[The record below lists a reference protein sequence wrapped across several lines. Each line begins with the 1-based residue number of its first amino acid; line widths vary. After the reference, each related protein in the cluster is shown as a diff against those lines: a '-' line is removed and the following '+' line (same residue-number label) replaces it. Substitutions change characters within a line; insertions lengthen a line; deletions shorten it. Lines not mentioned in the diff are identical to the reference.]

1 MSEESKNF
9 YTILGVDENASIDEI
24 KKSYRKLSLKY
35 HPDRNQGDIE
45 KVKIFQ
51 KINEAYET
59 LGDQER
65 KSEYDMSRKNP
76 FMRMNSMGGM
86 NMGGGMHGSETM
98 DINDLFA
105 NLFFGGGMPGMG
117 GMGGMPGSMPGSMPG
132 GLFHSGFPPGANIRV
147 FRNGVPVNMGQSF
160 EKPTPIIKTIHITM
174 ETVLHGGKLPL
185 EIERWSMESGNKVF
199 ETVTLYIDIFKGID
213 HNEIIIIKDQG
224 NSIHETCKG
233 DIKVF
238 VSINNESEFI
248 RRGLDL
254 FIQKEI
260 TLKEALCGF
269 SFELKYIN
277 KKIYTIHNNAGN
289 VIPPNYQKII
299 PDMGLTRDEH
309 KGNLII
315 QFNIVF
321 PETLSLEQIASL
333 EKIL

>member
-1 MSEESKNF
+1 MSEETKDY
-9 YTILGVDENASIDEI
+9 YTILGVVETAGIDEI

-35 HPDRNQGDIE
+35 HPDRNHGDVE

-59 LGDQER
+59 LGDQE
-65 KSEYDMSRKNP
+65 KKNEYDMSRKNP
-76 FMRMNSMGGM
+76 FMRMHS
-86 NMGGGMHGSETM
+86 MGGGMPGGMHESM

-105 NLFFGGGMPGMG
+105 NLFFGGGMHPAN
-117 GMGGMPGSMPGSMPG
+117 MPGAGNVFQG
-132 GLFHSGFPPGANIRV
+132 GFPQGANIRV

-160 EKPTPIIKTIHITM
+160 EKPAPIIKTIHITM

-185 EIERWSMESGNKVF
+185 EIERWSIESGNKVF
-199 ETVTLYIDIFKGID
+199 ETVTIYVDIFRGID

-224 NSIHETCKG
+224 NIINETCKG

-238 VSINNESEFI
+238 ISINNDSQFI

-260 TLKEALCGF
+260 SLKDALCGF

-277 KKIYTIHNNAGN
+277 NKTYTINNHAGN
-289 VIPPNYQKII
+289 IIPPNYQKII
-299 PDMGLTRDEH
+299 PEMGLMRDEH

-315 QFNIVF
+315 QFNLVF
-321 PETLSLEQIASL
+321 PETLSLDKIARL
-333 EKIL
+333 ETIL